1 MIDLLRN
8 RFWKVLVVL
17 LPLLLALAPAKAQNT
32 AYQNK
37 VTTLSV
43 ISFPGHT
50 YEWELYNDSSVDFAL
65 VSGNCPASMARFVS
79 GNYGSSVDVI
89 WLEPGTYFF
98 KVTARDGLGC
108 AMNLKVGIMNII
120 SFDPQAIITGTTVS
134 GACEQIT
141 LNASKSIGK
150 IIKYEWSP
158 IDKGGVLT
166 KLTGPITEF
175 HVSPDYLGTLPADFR
190 VRLVVTDSIGAISA
204 DTVTLKVDRLPIA
217 DIYYSGK
224 LEKDGTMIVDGTV
237 SKGSSLNYRWFT
249 IGGKVIGDPGGS
261 TVNLLGAG
269 TYTLEVTDEHGCKS
283 TKSFKY
289 PLENNQ
295 IFANADYVRT
305 SWARDTIVPVLNN
318 DFSTAKLMPHTI
330 QILQQP
336 VRGKVK
342 INPNGTITYTPTVSR
357 PSRDMFIYQICD
369 EVNLC
374 ASATV
379 IIDIYDSGIIAPEG
393 FSPNGDGS
401 NETLVFKGLE
411 NYPQSQLHVY
421 TRAGQLVY
429 QSEDY
434 RNDWDAKINTGSKLN
449 GQIVPTGTYY
459 YILKLGGTERVM
471 KGFVYIGY

>member
-1 MIDLLRN
+1 MFDFVCDRV
-8 RFWKVLVVL
+8 RKALVVL
-17 LPLLLALAPAKAQNT
+17 LLLPLALASAMAQNT

-37 VTTLSV
+37 ITTLSV

-50 YEWELYNDSSVDFAL
+50 YEWELYNNGTVDFAI
-65 VSGNCPASMARFVS
+65 VRGNCPASMARFVS
-79 GNYGSSVDVI
+79 GNYGSSVDVL

-108 AMNLKVGIMNII
+108 AMNLKVGIMKVI
-120 SFDPQAIITGTTVS
+120 SLDPQAIITGTSVS
-134 GACEQIT
+134 GACEQVT
-141 LNASKSIGK
+141 LNASKSVGN
-150 IIKYEWSP
+150 IIKYEWSS
-158 IDKGGVLT
+158 IDKGGILT
-166 KLTGPITEF
+166 KLSGPVTEF
-175 HVSPDYLGTLPADFR
+175 LVAPEYQGILPAEFK
-190 VRLVVTDSIGAISA
+190 VRLMVTNNIGATHS
-204 DTVTLKVDRLPIA
+204 DTLTIKVDRLPVA
-217 DIYYSGK
+217 DVYYSGK
-224 LEKDGTMIVDGTV
+224 LEKDGSMIVDGSV
-237 SKGSSLNYRWFT
+237 SIGSTLKYRWLSQ
-249 IGGKVIGDPGGS
+249 GGKVIGKLDQP

-269 TYTLEVTDEHGCKS
+269 IYTLEVTDEHGCKS

-305 SWARDTIVPVLNN
+305 SWSRDTIVPILDN

-336 VRGKVK
+336 VRGKVT
-342 INPNGTITYTPTVSR
+342 INPNGTITYKPTVSL

-379 IIDIYDSGIIAPEG
+379 IIDIYDSGITAPEG
-393 FSPNGDGS
+393 FSPNGDGA

-411 NYPQSQLHVY
+411 NYPMSQLYVY
-421 TRAGQLVY
+421 TRAGQMVY
-429 QSEDY
+429 QSDDY
-434 RNDWDAKINTGSKLN
+434 RNDWDAKINTGSMLN

>member
-1 MIDLLRN
+1 MIDLLDN
-8 RFWKVLVVL
+8 RFWKVLIVL
-17 LPLLLALAPAKAQNT
+17 LLMLLALAPAMAQKT

-50 YEWELYNDSSVDFAL
+50 YEWELYNDGSVDFAI

-79 GNYGSSVDVI
+79 GNYGSSVDVL

-108 AMNLKVGIMNII
+108 AMNLKVGIMNVI

-134 GACEQIT
+134 GACEQVT
-141 LNASKSIGK
+141 LDASKSVGN
-150 IIKYEWSP
+150 IIKYEWSS
-158 IDKGGVLT
+158 IDKGGMLT
-166 KLTGPITEF
+166 KLSGPVTEF
-175 HVSPDYLGTLPADFR
+175 LVAPESQGILPYEFR
-190 VRLVVTDSIGAISA
+190 VRLMVTNNIGATHS
-204 DTVTLKVDRLPIA
+204 DTLTIKVDRLPVA
-217 DIYYSGK
+217 DVYYSGK
-224 LEKDGTMIVDGTV
+224 LEKDGSMIVDGSV
-237 SKGSSLNYRWFT
+237 SLGSTLKYKWLT
-249 IGGKVIGDPGGS
+249 QGGKVIGNVDQP
-261 TVNLLGAG
+261 TVNLIGAG
-269 TYTLEVTDEHGCKS
+269 IYTLEVTDEHGCKS
-283 TKSFKY
+283 VKSFKY

-305 SWARDTIVPVLNN
+305 SWARDTIVPVLDN

-379 IIDIYDSGIIAPEG
+379 IIDIYDSGITAPEG

-401 NETLVFKGLE
+401 NETLVFIGLE

-429 QSEDY
+429 QSDDY
-434 RNDWDAKINTGSKLN
+434 RNDWDAKINTGPKLN

-459 YILKLGGTERVM
+459 YILKLGGTERVI